1 MEPLKAEIEKGEYIL
16 THKCQICKKVIK
28 NKTSQGDNFEEAVNN
43 IKEAM
48 GLYLED
54 KMEANLVCNK
64 CSYSW
69 ISREVLENENFPKQC
84 PRCKSYDWNKKIK
97 VN

>member
-1 MEPLKAEIEKGEYIL
+1 MEKLFCYVGLA
-16 THKCQICKKVIK
+16 TIK
-28 NKTSQGDNFEEAVNN
+28 NILKITLIDLQQ
-43 IKEAM
+43 I
-48 GLYLED
+48 LED